1 MPTSPLLNG
10 YYWTYLI
17 DGSNASIS
25 TGANGGATTQGQS
38 LSGAVIVPSVIGDY
52 TVTKINGGAFAI
64 TPGLT
69 SLTIPDSVT
78 FIDQY
83 AAFKATGLT
92 SVTIGNAVTFIG
104 WDAFGMCNKLNSVT
118 IGNSVTTID
127 GYAFR
132 ETLLTS
138 INIPNTLTTIG
149 TKTFWDCSMLSSINI
164 PNSVTSI
171 GTDTFLNTSAN
182 LVITMNTG
190 KFGKTSPSFDQTF
203 FGNTSVNFVEPPPL
217 TMTITSTTVTSGST
231 TNNTPIAL
239 TFTSSASTT
248 DFVVGDI
255 SVTNGTLSP
264 LSGSGTVYTATFTPN
279 GQGPVACTISVAANK
294 FTSAGQNNTASNTF
308 TFTYDAAPTMTIT
321 STTAGVTSGSTT
333 NNSTIELTFTATEA
347 ITGFQAGDI
356 SFNRGSLAAFDGS
369 GSVYTATFT
378 QGGQGAHIIN
388 VPIGSFADAAGN
400 SNTTAASFNWNYD
413 SVSPSMDISSTTL
426 GVTRGSTTKTIN
438 VTNGT
443 LSDFTSISS
452 TDYTATFTPIGQ
464 GLCTIDVLA
473 GAYTDAAT
481 NLNNLATQ
489 FAFTFDS
496 ISPTMT
502 ITSTTAGVTSGSTTN
517 NESIALTFTS
527 SKSTTNFAVGDISAT
542 NGTLSGF
549 ASSSATV
556 YTATFAPTSPGACTI
571 GVASGAY
578 TDAVGNNNAAANT
591 FSVGYIP
598 NFAAFND
605 ANNLEQTYIAG
616 FLDVSGEV
624 IHRTRDLTVMDG
636 NVLVSSGNVS
646 LNSGN
651 LYVGGNGI
659 VNSGLMVNGPT
670 TLQQM
675 VASTN
680 IDVSG
685 ATRLDGAVTVSGLTT
700 FNNNVGIANNKTFTV
715 GSGNSAFGGD
725 VSMNST
731 LRVAGDV
738 SLNSTLSVNGLTTLA
753 NTAIAGTMI
762 VNGKSTFTTDMSF
775 TAVNFDICG
784 NLRAQ
789 YPANSIPLSAIK
801 GGGSLS
807 AADVSMNA
815 GLSVAGATTLSTLT
829 ANGNTAFGGTLTVTG
844 ASTLAELTATGNVTV
859 GDTLVVTE
867 KTVFGTDVSFNGSR
881 VDICGNFYANY
892 PNNSIPASAVISSGS
907 SNVSNTDLS
916 MNANLS
922 IAGATTFASTLA
934 VAGKTTFLND
944 VSLGTMSGSRVDIC
958 GNLYATYIPNSIR
971 QSAIMGGVGGGVFNT
986 DVSMNARLSVKNSI
1000 RIDSAQMQ
1008 YTELWN
1014 QLGGDM
1020 DGQPSSTSG
1029 RFVSLSKDGS
1039 RVAIGNSNRNI
1050 PVRVYTRDINNAIG
1064 WSQLGGDISLN
1075 ITSPDYSEHTI
1086 ALSGDGSIVVVG
1098 TYSGYSEYGTSK
1110 NTIFRAV
1117 VFQYQSGS
1125 SSWSQLGGIITQEA
1139 TSDLFGSSVAL
1150 SNDGFTVAI
1159 GAPSND
1165 VGGAINN
1172 AGHVRVFRYSASKT
1186 VANTT
1191 DPSPTFGP
1199 IGWNRLGTDLDG
1211 LVSADYLGWS
1221 VALSSDGNT
1230 VACGAP
1236 FGNGAVNEPG
1246 NIRVF
1251 RYTSGTNTWAA
1262 MGAIIE
1268 GNAIAQQIGATLAL
1282 SADGTILATSN
1293 FRSSTGSA
1301 GLFVRTY
1308 KFDGS
1313 AWGILGS
1320 DFTKTPSGSTIGLPV
1335 SLSSDGTILAIGS
1348 FVNDGTS
1355 TDVNNNIGCVDV
1367 YQCPVGSSTW
1377 TQIGNTILGETAGD
1391 GSGMSVS
1398 LSGDGSIL
1406 AIGSTQNDGTSTNIN
1421 NNCGQVRVYN
1431 RDVRFTVG
1439 RLDMSANVI
1448 PTSLSAT
1455 NLTIGSTLNVSGA
1468 TGLATLTAGNSN
1480 VGGSL
1485 RVTGVTTL
1493 ATLTSGNTSIG
1504 STLWVSGATTFPT
1517 DASMNSTLTIT
1528 SDVSINSPLNVGND
1542 AGFSSTLYV
1551 NREVSLNSTLFVT
1564 GATTLAQVQANTLS
1578 VTGATTLVDTA
1589 FIQGNSTINGVL
1601 ALVSPYTF
1609 AADASLNSRVTIARD
1624 VSLNSTLNVGGATT
1638 FVALTIPNNM
1648 TLNSTL
1654 SVVGATTIAMDVSA
1668 NARLL
1673 VTGATTLNST
1683 MTVATTT
1690 NLAGTLQVT
1699 GATTASTLTASG
1711 ATTIGGTLTVTGK
1724 TSIAGATTFNST
1736 TVDVSGNLNTRTIGF
1751 PLGNVTIRNNPIVD
1765 WVQLGGD
1772 IDGEAA
1778 NDQSGYSVS
1787 LSTDGSIVAIGAIKN
1802 DGTVANS
1809 NFGHVRVYQRNATN
1823 TTIAPIGWTQL
1834 GGDIDGEGGVDDD
1847 SGQSVSLSADGLTV
1861 AIGAN
1866 KNDGTVGGTDS
1877 RGHVRV
1883 YKYRATKT
1891 EAVTNQSLPTFGPV
1905 GWDRLGADIDGE
1917 AADDYSGYSVS
1928 LSADGS
1934 TVAIGAYLN
1943 DASDSGHVRVYK
1955 YVEGK
1960 AADTNQNSP
1969 TFGPAGWT
1977 RLGGDIDGE
1986 AASDQ
1991 SGLSVSLS
1999 ADGSIVAIGAYFN
2012 DGTVANT
2019 GDNRGHVRVYK
2030 YLQGKAADTNQSSPT
2045 FGPAGWTRLGGDI
2058 DGEATGDVSGYSVSL
2073 SADGSTVAIGANNND
2088 GTTTNTNDGRGHVR
2102 VYKYVEGKAA
2112 DTNQNSPTF
2121 GPAGWTRL
2129 GGDID
2134 GEAANDQFGYS
2145 VSLSADGFTVAIGA
2159 LVNDGTV
2166 VSTSDNRGHVRV
2178 YKYLQGKA
2186 EDTNQSSPTFGPA
2199 GWTRLG
2205 TDIDG
2210 EATGDLFGR
2219 SVYLSA
2225 DGSTVA
2231 TGANQNDGTTTNTSD
2246 NRGHVRVFK
2255 YLPSGLVSNV
2265 PLVSTN
2271 AITTGDVTLYDNFN
2285 VTRATS
2291 LASTLSIVGA
2301 STLSNVN
2308 TSSNASVGG
2317 ALTVSGATTSTGAL
2331 NINGATTSTT
2341 LALSSNATIGG
2352 TLTVAGATT
2361 MQTLNVMG
2369 PIKKR

>member
-1 MPTSPLLNG
+1 MSTVYTFPVGSVTWRYKTSGTFPNEV
-10 YYWTYLI
+10 
-17 DGSNASIS
+17 ASIGDDTPALGNGTNS
-25 TGANGGATTQGQS
+25 GTG
-38 LSGAVIVPSVIGDY
+38 LSGAISIPSTLDNK
-52 TVTKINGGAFAI
+52 TVTRIGAYAFRLCENI
-64 TPGLT
+64 T
-69 SLTIPDSVT
+69 SVTIPDSVT
-78 FIDQY
+78 FISDE
-83 AAFKATGLT
+83 AFLYCSGL
-92 SVTIGNAVTFIG
+92 
-104 WDAFGMCNKLNSVT
+104 KSVT
-118 IGNSVTTID
+118 IGNSVATISVQ
-127 GYAFR
+127 AFYQC
-132 ETLLTS
+132 TQ
-138 INIPNTLTTIG
+138 
-149 TKTFWDCSMLSSINI
+149 LSSINI
-164 PNSVTSI
+164 PDSVTSI
-171 GTDTFLNTSAN
+171 GSNVFLSTSSN
-182 LVITMNTG
+182 LTITMKT
-190 KFGKTSPSFDQTF
+190 KTFGGTIYTSPTAPGPDITF
-203 FGNTSVNFVEPPPL
+203 FGNTSVTLVEPPPPPL
-217 TMTITSTTVTSGST
+217 TMTITSSTVTSGST

-255 SVTNGTLSP
+255 SLTNGTLSP
-264 LSGSGTVYTATFTPN
+264 LSGSGAVYNATFTPN
-279 GQGPVACTISVAANK
+279 GEGPVACTISVAANK
-294 FTSAGQNNTASNTF
+294 FTSAGVNNNASNTF

-369 GSVYTATFT
+369 GMVYTATFT

-388 VPIGSFADAAGN
+388 VPVGSFADAAGN
-400 SNTTAASFNWNYD
+400 SNTTAASFNWTYD

-426 GVTRGSTTKTIN
+426 GITRGSTTKTTPIVLTFTSTEATNNFAETDIN

-496 ISPTMT
+496 VPPTMT

-527 SKSTTNFAVGDISAT
+527 SKSTTNFAVGDISVT

-598 NFAAFND
+598 NFASFND

-616 FLDVSGEV
+616 FLDVSGEM

-651 LYVGGNGI
+651 FYMAGNVSI
-659 VNSGLMVNGPT
+659 NSGLMVTGPT

-685 ATRLDGAVTVSGLTT
+685 ATTLVGAVTVSGLTT

-715 GSGNSAFGGD
+715 GSGTSAFGGD

-753 NTAIAGTMI
+753 NTAIAGTLI

-789 YPANSIPLSAIK
+789 YPANSIPLSAII

-807 AADVSMNA
+807 AADISMNA

-829 ANGNTAFGGTLTVTG
+829 AKGNAAFGGALTVTG
-844 ASTLAELTATGNVTV
+844 AATLAALTATGNVTV

-971 QSAIMGGVGGGVFNT
+971 QLAIMGGVGGGVFNT
-986 DVSMNARLSVKNSI
+986 DVSMNAKLSVKNSI

-1014 QLGGDM
+1014 QIGGDM

-1110 NTIFRAV
+1110 TTIFRAV

-1172 AGHVRVFRYSASKT
+1172 TGHVRVFRYSASKT

-1236 FGNGAVNEPG
+1236 FGNGAVAEPG

-1268 GNAIAQQIGATLAL
+1268 GNAISQQIGATLAL

-1293 FRSSTGSA
+1293 YRSGTGST

-1367 YQCPVGSSTW
+1367 YQCPAGSSTW

-1439 RLDMSANVI
+1439 RLDMSANLI

-1504 STLWVSGATTFPT
+1504 GTLWVSGATTFPT

-1528 SDVSINSPLNVGND
+1528 SDVSINSPLYVGND
-1542 AGFSSTLYV
+1542 TSFNSTLFV

-1578 VTGATTLVDTA
+1578 VTGATTLDSA
-1589 FIQGNSTINGVL
+1589 FIQGNSTIGGVL

-1609 AADASLNSRVTIARD
+1609 AADASLNSKVTIAGD

-1638 FVALTIPNNM
+1638 LVTLTIPNNM

-1690 NLAGTLQVT
+1690 NLAGTLRVT
-1699 GATTASTLTASG
+1699 GATTASTLTANG
-1711 ATTIGGTLTVTGK
+1711 ATDISGTLTVTGK
-1724 TSIAGATTFNST
+1724 TSIASATTFNST
-1736 TVDVSGNLNTRTIGF
+1736 TVDVSGNLNTRTLGF
-1751 PLGNVTIRNNPIVD
+1751 PSGNVTIQINQIAN
-1765 WVQLGGD
+1765 WLQLGGD

-1778 NDQSGYSVS
+1778 QDESGWSMA
-1787 LSTDGSIVAIGAIKN
+1787 LSADGSIVAIGAYKN
-1802 DGTVANS
+1802 DAGS
-1809 NFGHVRVYQRNATN
+1809 NDFGHVKVYQRNVTN
-1823 TTIAPIGWTQL
+1823 STIAPIGWTQL
-1834 GGDIDGEGGVDDD
+1834 GGDIDGEVAIDQ
-1847 SGQSVSLSADGLTV
+1847 SGYSVSLSADGLTV

-1866 KNDGTVGGTDS
+1866 QNDGTVGGTDN

-1883 YKYRATKT
+1883 YKYRADKT
-1891 EAVTNQSLPTFGPV
+1891 AAVTNQSLPTFGPV

-1917 AADDYSGYSVS
+1917 AVFDQSGYSVS

-1934 TVAIGAYLN
+1934 TVAICANRNDGTGGSDKGHVRVYKYRSTKTEADNNQSSSTFGPAGWDRLGADIDGEAAN
-1943 DASDSGHVRVYK
+1943 DYAQSVSLSADGSIVAIGANANDGTVALTTDERGHVRVYK
-1955 YVEGK
+1955 YVQGK
-1960 AADTNQNSP
+1960 AEDTNQSSSQ
-1969 TFGPAGWT
+1969 FGPAGWI

-1986 AASDQ
+1986 AAGDESGRSVSLSADGSTVAIGAWRNDGTSGNDRGHVRVYKYVQGKTADTNQNSSQFGPAGWIRLGADIDGEAANDQ
-1991 SGLSVSLS
+1991 SGQSVSLS

-2019 GDNRGHVRVYK
+2019 SDN
-2030 YLQGKAADTNQSSPT
+2030 
-2045 FGPAGWTRLGGDI
+2045 
-2058 DGEATGDVSGYSVSL
+2058 
-2073 SADGSTVAIGANNND
+2073 
-2088 GTTTNTNDGRGHVR
+2088 RGHVR
-2102 VYKYVEGKAA
+2102 VYKYVEGKTA
-2112 DTNQNSPTF
+2112 
-2121 GPAGWTRL
+2121 
-2129 GGDID
+2129 
-2134 GEAANDQFGYS
+2134 
-2145 VSLSADGFTVAIGA
+2145 
-2159 LVNDGTV
+2159 
-2166 VSTSDNRGHVRV
+2166 
-2178 YKYLQGKA
+2178 
-2186 EDTNQSSPTFGPA
+2186 DTNQSSPTFGPA

-2210 EATGDLFGR
+2210 EAAIDQFGWSVSLSGDGTTLA
-2219 SVYLSA
+2219 V
-2225 DGSTVA
+2225 
-2231 TGANQNDGTTTNTSD
+2231 GANFNDGTTTNTVD

-2255 YLPSGLVSNV
+2255 YLPSGLLSNV
-2265 PLVSTN
+2265 PIVSTN
-2271 AITTGDVTLYDNFN
+2271 AITTGDVTLYENFN

-2291 LASTLSIVGA
+2291 LAGTLSIVGA